1 MAANPEPGTADPA
14 WSGAVATGKART
26 VHTCQQCGHQ
36 EPRWLGRCPDCG
48 AWGSLVVEQVAA
60 PSRGAGRGAGAPA
73 PRPAVPITEVPAALV
88 DRLLTG
94 LGEFD
99 RVLGAGLVPGSLVLV
114 GGEPGVGKSTLLLQT
129 CAGLCR
135 RGARVLYVSGEESL
149 DQLRR
154 RGARVGGLTERLY
167 LAAETSLEAAVEQ
180 VERVRPA
187 VLVVDSV
194 QAVAS
199 DELEAPPG
207 TLSQVRHVADR
218 LRQVAKAQAIATLLI
233 GHVTKEGTLAGP
245 KALEHLVDAVIAFE
259 GDPHGRYRIL
269 RATKNRFGSTDEI
282 GVFQMAGEG
291 LREVP
296 NPSASFLAERPMGTP
311 GSAVTASLEGS
322 RPILVEVQALVGGS
336 GVAMPRRVSTGL
348 DAQRVA
354 MLLAVIEKRLGLP
367 LGGCDVFLNVAGGLR
382 VSEPAADLG
391 VVAAVLSSYR
401 DRPLDPGRVFFG
413 EVGLTG
419 EIRGVPQADRRLQEA
434 ARLGFTGAVVPP
446 SAAALAPRDFRAHPV
461 AGLLDL
467 PAILFPP
474 PAGGPRK
481 DGPGV

>member
-1 MAANPEPGTADPA
+1 M
-14 WSGAVATGKART
+14 ATGKARI

-48 AWGSLVVEQVAA
+48 TWGSLMVEQVA
-60 PSRGAGRGAGAPA
+60 PLPRRKGRGGSGAGGW
-73 PRPAVPITEVPAALV
+73 PAVPITAVPAGAV
-88 DRLLTG
+88 DRLPTG

-99 RVLGAGLVPGSLVLV
+99 RVVGGGLVPASLVLV
-114 GGEPGVGKSTLLLQT
+114 GGDPGVGKSTLLLQV
-129 CAGLCR
+129 CAGLCG

-149 DQLRR
+149 EQLRR
-154 RGARVGGLTERLY
+154 RGERVGGLTERLF
-167 LAAETSLEAAVEQ
+167 LAAEISLDAAAEQ
-180 VERVRPA
+180 VEGVKPA

-199 DELEAPPG
+199 EELDAPAG
-207 TLSQVRHVADR
+207 TLSQVRAVADR
-218 LRQVAKAQAIATLLI
+218 LRHIAKGQGIATVLI
-233 GHVTKEGTLAGP
+233 GHVTKEGALAGP
-245 KALEHLVDAVIAFE
+245 KSLEHLVDAVIAFE
-259 GDPHGRYRIL
+259 GDAHGRYRIL
-269 RATKNRFGSTDEI
+269 RATKNRFGSTNEI
-282 GVFQMAGEG
+282 GVFQMTGDG

-296 NPSASFLAERPMGTP
+296 NPSASFLAERPVNAP

-336 GVAMPRRVSTGL
+336 GVAMPRRVATGL
-348 DAQRVA
+348 EAQRVA
-354 MLLAVIEKRLGLP
+354 MLLAVVEKRLGLP

-401 DRPLDPGRVFFG
+401 DRPLDPGWVFFG

-434 ARLGFTGAVVPP
+434 ARLGFSGALVPP
-446 SAAALAPRDFRAHPV
+446 SAVALASRDLRARPV
-461 AGLLDL
+461 AGLQDL
-467 PAILFPP
+467 PAALFPP
-474 PAGGPRK
+474 PGGRVVGPPGAG
-481 DGPGV
+481 

>member
-1 MAANPEPGTADPA
+1 M
-14 WSGAVATGKART
+14 ATGKART

-48 AWGSLVVEQVAA
+48 AWGSLLVEQVV
-60 PSRGAGRGAGAPA
+60 PA
-73 PRPAVPITEVPAALV
+73 PRRGGRTAEGTAGGAAVPITEVVAAAV
-88 DRLLTG
+88 DRFITG

-99 RVLGAGLVPGSLVLV
+99 RVLGGGLVPASLVLV
-114 GGEPGVGKSTLLLQT
+114 GGEPGVGKSTLVLQT
-129 CAGLCR
+129 CAGLCV

-149 DQLRR
+149 EQLRR
-154 RGARVGGLTERLY
+154 RGERIGGLTERLY
-167 LAAETSLEAAVEQ
+167 LAAETSLEAAAAQ
-180 VERVRPA
+180 VERVKPA

-199 DELEAPPG
+199 DDLDAPPG
-207 TLSQVRHVADR
+207 TLSQVRAVADR
-218 LRQVAKAQAIATLLI
+218 LRHIAKVQGIATLLI

-296 NPSASFLAERPMGTP
+296 NPSAAFLAERPASTP

-336 GVAMPRRVSTGL
+336 GAAMPRRVAAGL
-348 DAQRVA
+348 EGQRVA
-354 MLLAVIEKRLGLP
+354 MLLAVLEKRLGLP
-367 LGGCDVFLNVAGGLR
+367 LATCDVFLNVAGGLR

-391 VVAAVLSSYR
+391 VVAAVLSTYR
-401 DRPLDPGRVFFG
+401 DRPLDPGCVVFG

-434 ARLGFTGAVVPP
+434 ARLGFTAALVPP
-446 SAAALAPRDFRAHPV
+446 SATNLAPRHLLARPV
-461 AGLLDL
+461 ASVQEL
-467 PAILFPP
+467 PAVLFPP
-474 PAGGPRK
+474 PDGRAAGRRVPE
-481 DGPGV
+481 